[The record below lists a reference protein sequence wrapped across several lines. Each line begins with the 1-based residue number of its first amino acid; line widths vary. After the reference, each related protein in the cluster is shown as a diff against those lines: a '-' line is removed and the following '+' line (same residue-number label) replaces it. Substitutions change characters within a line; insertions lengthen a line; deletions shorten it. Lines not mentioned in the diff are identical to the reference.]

1 MSSLVCHGALILHL
15 FAVVLIKKVTLQS
28 LCVFEQT
35 FSDLIHFVQNT
46 TNASAVL
53 K

>member
-15 FAVVLIKKVTLQS
+15 FAVVHLKKVTLQS